1 MVQYLGLESA
11 TAQEV
16 LYWALST
23 FGDSL
28 AISTSFQKE
37 GMVLIDMAVRINP
50 KVRVFTI
57 DTGRLPEETHQMME
71 TVRQRY
77 GIPVEI
83 VFPEAPEVESMIAA
97 HGPNLFYREVPL
109 RKLCCEIRKVRPM
122 QRKLATL
129 QAWVVGL
136 RRSQTETRSQIRKV
150 ESIDGTVKIS
160 PLADWTSQQVEDYT
174 RQHEVPVHPLY
185 AKGFPSIGCGPC
197 TRATFNCEDERAGR
211 WWWEQDAEKE
221 CGIHV
226 APNGRVMRHVD
237 VLLSD
242 VLASPPVF
250 SQPSLFPNSAETR

>member
-1 MVQYLGLESA
+1 LVQYSDFESA
-11 TAQEV
+11 NAQEV
-16 LYWALST
+16 LSWALAKY
-23 FGDSL
+23 GKSL

-37 GMVLIDMAVRINP
+37 GMVVIDMAVRIDP

-83 VFPEAPEVESMIAA
+83 VFPEAAEVESMIAA

-122 QRKLATL
+122 QRKLAGL
-129 QAWVVGL
+129 QGWVVGL
-136 RRSQTETRSQIRKV
+136 RRTQTETRSHIGKV
-150 ESIDGTVKIS
+150 QTIDGTVKIS

-174 RQHEVPVHPLY
+174 LQHDVPVHPLY

-197 TRATFNCEDERAGR
+197 TRATFDCEEERAGR
-211 WWWEQDAEKE
+211 WWWERDEEKE

-226 APNGRVMRHVD
+226 APNGRVARHLD
-237 VLLSD
+237 ILLSD
-242 VLASPPVF
+242 VLTNPPVF
-250 SQPSLFPNSAETR
+250 SQPAVFPNSAETR

>member
-1 MVQYLGLESA
+1 MPDFEAS

-16 LYWALST
+16 LSWALST

-37 GMVLIDMAVRINP
+37 GMVVLDMATRINP

-83 VFPEAPEVESMIAA
+83 VFPESAEVEHMIAA

-109 RKLCCEIRKVRPM
+109 RKLCCHIRKVRPM
-122 QRKLATL
+122 DRKLATL
-129 QAWVVGL
+129 SAWVVGL
-136 RRSQTETRSQIRKV
+136 RRSQTESRADIAKV
-150 ESIDGTVKIS
+150 ETRKGVVKVS
-160 PLADWTSQQVEDYT
+160 PLADWTHQQVDDYT
-174 RQHEVPVHPLY
+174 LKHDVPVHPLY

-197 TRATFNCEDERAGR
+197 TRATF
-211 WWWEQDAEKE
+211 
-221 CGIHV
+221 
-226 APNGRVMRHVD
+226 
-237 VLLSD
+237 
-242 VLASPPVF
+242 
-250 SQPSLFPNSAETR
+250 

>member
-1 MVQYLGLESA
+1 LVQYSHFESA

-16 LYWALST
+16 LSWALPT

-37 GMVLIDMAVRINP
+37 GMVVIDMAVRIDP

-83 VFPEAPEVESMIAA
+83 VFPEASDVESMIAA

-122 QRKLATL
+122 QRKLANL
-129 QAWVVGL
+129 EAWVVGL
-136 RRSQTETRSQIRKV
+136 RRSQTETRAQIRKV

-160 PLADWTSQQVEDYT
+160 PLADWSRERVEDYT
-174 RQHEVPVHPLY
+174 RQHDVPVHPLY

-197 TRATFNCEDERAGR
+197 TRAAFDCEDERAGR
-211 WWWEQDAEKE
+211 WWWEQNEEKE
-221 CGIHV
+221 CGIHI
-226 APNGRVMRHVD
+226 ASNGRVTRRVD

-242 VLASPPVF
+242 VLASPTVF
-250 SQPSLFPNSAETR
+250 SQPALFPNSAEIR

>member
-1 MVQYLGLESA
+1 MVQYSDFESA
-11 TAQEV
+11 SAQEV
-16 LYWALST
+16 LSWALPT
-23 FGDSL
+23 FGNSL

-37 GMVLIDMAVRINP
+37 GMVVIDMAARIDP

-83 VFPEAPEVESMIAA
+83 VFPEASEVESMIAA
-97 HGPNLFYREVPL
+97 HGPNLFYRGVPL

-122 QRKLATL
+122 QRKLAGL

-150 ESIDGTVKIS
+150 ESSDGTIKIS
-160 PLADWTSQQVEDYT
+160 PLADWTSEQVEAYT
-174 RQHEVPVHPLY
+174 LQHNVPVHPLY

-197 TRATFNCEDERAGR
+197 TRATFDCEDERAGR
-211 WWWEQDAEKE
+211 WWWERDEEKE
-221 CGIHV
+221 CGIHI
-226 APNGRVMRHVD
+226 ASNGRVTRGVD

-250 SQPSLFPNSAETR
+250 SQTALFPNSAETR